1 MKDRDHSR
9 SLKMVPLASSG
20 MNLLVVNTTRAW
32 GLILDIFDF
41 STEGD
46 FEIRVRGRSKSL
58 KT

>member
-1 MKDRDHSR
+1 MV
-9 SLKMVPLASSG
+9 KMVPLASSG
-20 MNLLVVNTTRAW
+20 MTLLVVNTTRAW
-32 GLILDIFDF
+32 GLIFDIFDF